1 MNAVIQYADALK
13 RASFDSISIIFFD
26 LALTLSFLGEC
37 RVWHFQICE
46 KNFSLAKGLTG
57 AAYGKNHFV
66 DLDSSGYK

>member
-1 MNAVIQYADALK
+1 MALSDMK
-13 RASFDSISIIFFD
+13 
-26 LALTLSFLGEC
+26 
-37 RVWHFQICE
+37 E